1 MTITK
6 HEKLILYLIGCPN
19 RSMTVERLKRLA
31 AHAPRLSG
39 KKRYYS
45 LALKLSDADDQW
57 YRELFHNIC
66 SEFRVKYLF
75 TVRYCK

>member
-1 MTITK
+1 MTITQ
-6 HEKLILYLIGCPN
+6 HEKLALYLIGCPN

-31 AHAPRLSG
+31 ANTQRLSG

-57 YRELFHNIC
+57 YRDLFHSIC
-66 SEFRVKYLF
+66 SEFRVKYPIAG
-75 TVRYCK
+75 RCCK